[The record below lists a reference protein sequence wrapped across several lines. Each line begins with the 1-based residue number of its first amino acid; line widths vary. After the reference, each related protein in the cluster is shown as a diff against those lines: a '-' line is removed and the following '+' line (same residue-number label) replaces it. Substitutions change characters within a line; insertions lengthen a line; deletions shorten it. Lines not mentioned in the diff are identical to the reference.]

1 MDSFGSGDRMKR
13 LFLASLA
20 VFSIS
25 GSSAWAADM
34 LAPMA
39 DAPVASWTGC
49 YVGGN
54 IGGGWSDIDQTQ
66 VHKVGSTIPLNN
78 DFGSGSGSGFIGG
91 AQLGCDYQMDRWV
104 FGVQGMFDFGDIK
117 SSHAVTAFPTFN
129 FEDKVKDLFT
139 VTGRAGYLF
148 DPAILGYVKAGG
160 AWARVDSAAYGTLPT
175 PFLSESEDY
184 SRLGWTVGVGAEW
197 KFAPNWS
204 VFGEYN
210 YMDFGK
216 HDVSYTAA
224 PGTVGLPDVVST
236 KLTVQQV
243 LVGLNYR
250 F

>member
-1 MDSFGSGDRMKR
+1 MKSLLLTSF
-13 LFLASLA
+13 A
-20 VFSIS
+20 VFTLG
-25 GSSAWAADM
+25 GSSAWAADA

-39 DAPVASWTGC
+39 EAPVASWTGC
-49 YVGGN
+49 YIGGN
-54 IGGGWSDIDQTQ
+54 VGGGWSHVDQTQ
-66 VHKVGSTIPLNN
+66 VGKVDGTIVNN
-78 DFGSGSGSGFIGG
+78 DYGSGSGSGFIGG

-117 SSHAVTAFPTFN
+117 SSHALTAFPAFDL
-129 FEDKVKDLFT
+129 EDKVKDLFT

-148 DPAILGYVKAGG
+148 DPAVLGYVKAGG
-160 AWARVDSAAYGTLPT
+160 AWAHVDSAVYGSS
-175 PFLSESEDY
+175 FLSESADY
-184 SRLGWTVGVGAEW
+184 DRLGWTVGVGAEW
-197 KFAPNWS
+197 KFASNWS

-216 HDVSYTAA
+216 HDVSYNLGPTA
-224 PGTVGLPDVVST
+224 VGVPDVVST